1 MVPAVPT
8 WAGVVRISHMGARRA
23 GDENVHA
30 DRDQLHAIEQHARA
44 HGARLVLLPPEL
56 DVSGGLPLE
65 RRPSLLA
72 AIQGVERGLYDAI
85 VVAYLSR
92 LGRSV
97 REQLRAWDRVE
108 AAGGKI
114 IVVQEGIDTST
125 PTGRLQRT
133 IMLGIAEHEREQH
146 AERFENLRGWATTA
160 GIWQRRQTPLGYS
173 RDPVTRKLVADR
185 DAPRVIRAFGDRLAG
200 APISAIARDLGMTPS
215 GARALLRN
223 RVYLGELRVGEHVN
237 PAAHPALIAPDLF
250 EAVQHARVTRP
261 PKRSAHPALL
271 AGLAR
276 CSGCGHVMART
287 GVSYACARHHSD
299 GACPAPAAI
308 TGRIADEHVTAIA
321 LHQLARLRTSMAGD
335 EGKVRQARADVAAA
349 ERELAAYLDAVQ
361 AAGLAPD
368 TFAAGARKRQA
379 AITDARD
386 VLGRLI
392 SSRPV
397 VVEGDAVALW
407 PNLNETERNHLLCG
421 LLEAVVVRK
430 VGRGRVVPVAERV
443 RVLRA
448 GAGVFRAY
456 GGGGRALPLVAVFPD
471 ADDERVLRVPSGEDA
486 LERGGG

>member
-8 WAGVVRISHMGARRA
+8 WAGVVRISHMGSRRA

-30 DRDQLHAIEQHARA
+30 DRDQLHAIEQHAHA
-44 HGARLVLLPPEL
+44 HNARLVVLPPEL

-65 RRPSLLA
+65 QRPSLLA
-72 AIQGVERGLYDAI
+72 AIQGVERGEYDAI

-160 GIWQRRQTPLGYS
+160 GIWQRRQTPLGYT
-173 RDPVTRKLVADR
+173 RDPGTRKLVANT
-185 DAPRVIRAFGDRLAG
+185 DAVRVVRAFGDRLAG
-200 APISAIARDLGMTPS
+200 VPVSMIARDLKMTPS
-215 GARALLRN
+215 GVRALLRN

-237 PAAHPALIAPDLF
+237 PAAHPALVDPELF
-250 EAVQHARVTRP
+250 EAVQHARITRP

-276 CSGCGHVMART
+276 CAGCGHVMART
-287 GVSYACARHHSD
+287 GTAYACARHHSD
-299 GACPAPAAI
+299 GTCQAPAAI
-308 TGRIADEHVTAIA
+308 TGRILDEHVTRIA
-321 LHQLARLRTSMAGD
+321 LHQLARLRTRMAGD
-335 EGKVRQARADVAAA
+335 EGRVRQARADVAAA

-379 AITDARD
+379 AITEVRNTLAQL
-386 VLGRLI
+386 VTT
-392 SSRPV
+392 RPAIID
-397 VVEGDAVALW
+397 GDAVALW
-407 PNLNETERNHLLCG
+407 PDLDGTERNHLLCG
-421 LLEAVVVRK
+421 LLEAVVVQK

-448 GAGVFRAY
+448 GAGIFGAY

-471 ADDERVLRVPSGEDA
+471 ADDEGVLGVPPGEDA
-486 LERGGG
+486 LEGGRG